1 MKKQTSSST
10 LAPDDLLLPHTP
22 QIIDLANQLR
32 HLIRTAVPEATEK
45 AYPVWKGIGY
55 VHPRAKYFCAI
66 FPQADCVKLGFE
78 WGKLLPDTDGMLEGD
93 GKQLRCVVIREGESI
108 PVEAI
113 RRLLLAAL
121 KLPAERQ
128 VKLALLAGT

>member
-1 MKKQTSSST
+1 MKKQTSSSA

-32 HLIRTAVPEATEK
+32 HLIRATVPEATEK

-55 VHPRAKYFCAI
+55 VHPRAGYFCAI

-78 WGKLLPDTDGMLEGD
+78 WGKLLSDPDGVLEGD
-93 GKQLRCVVIREGESI
+93 GKQLRYVVIGAGKTV
-108 PVEAI
+108 PVVAI
-113 RRLLLAAL
+113 QRLLLAAL
-121 KLPAERQ
+121 SLPAERQ
-128 VKLALLAGT
+128 TKLALLAET

>member
-1 MKKQTSSST
+1 MKKHSQQTAVT
-10 LAPDDLLLPHTP
+10 VDTILQPHHPTV
-22 QIIDLANQLR
+22 IDLVNQLR
-32 HLIRTAVPEATEK
+32 HQIRATVPEATEK

-55 VHPRAKYFCAI
+55 VHPIAGYFCAI

-78 WGKLLPDTDGMLEGD
+78 WGKLLPDTDGVLEGD
-93 GKQLRCVVIREGESI
+93 GKQLRYVVIREGESI

-113 RRLLLAAL
+113 KRLLLAAL